1 MKKYI
6 SIALLIALILSV
18 LSLPVAAQTDMT
30 DNTLASEKSDAANS
44 TVKPDDKSESIVDI
58 ASYNCIYDT
67 EAKRIKL
74 SGTLSSEVFANRS
87 GSTIAVFAVPPGAS
101 EYDIVNDKD
110 SKCLAEA
117 PASIKFEF
125 SFRANR
131 IIDRYSR
138 YAIFLRSP
146 DGEYTLT
153 TEAQYPEVASDFEA
167 TNNKKFYKG
176 LSAEYS
182 SISDDIQAGSA
193 IIPLYWD
200 SVFTDSSSS
209 SYFMGVDGQQFFFNK
224 STIDKLDIAVRSMSL
239 SDTRIYL
246 RLLKRPEGDADLEGR
261 FGAKYLM
268 PDIYDPDTV
277 AKIHAAITFLA
288 ERYTGEEGSISGFI
302 MGKGW
307 NDPEHFNYILT
318 DSFEEYIDRCATY
331 TVIVA
336 NAART
341 VDPTIDIAIPLTGEG
356 FAEKTDNKGKNLF
369 KTTLESLL
377 AYFDNSIH
385 GGINCSFL
393 MDTEEVP
400 LGIDNDSLKDGINVN
415 YANPDGRFYAGAQKE
430 FSSYLSDIDKEYRSC
445 PKKYIFVWSPPKNVS
460 GNALAAAYTYSY
472 YALLADSSVSF
483 FAIDLTEGRS
493 GLTDDIAY
501 IMKYIDT
508 SESLSV
514 TQNLTKF
521 FGRTSWSEIVS
532 ASVIAA
538 YGARYIYTVPTEINS
553 DKGFAG
559 SFAYFDFLN
568 SNLIERWYQ
577 GDGCTALKID
587 YRNGSE
593 KSLRADL
600 ALNGVYRSSDIL
612 YIYSYP
618 ENMIYTPYMKLRF
631 HISDASKDSLYE
643 LKLTFGSGESRAEA
657 SAVVKGNEDAE
668 IVVDI
673 SQYVVKYMT
682 ENIRVSVRSLDGNE
696 SECSLW
702 IYDICGCSND
712 YTSDQLYDLISLER
726 DKIRNPEEESD
737 GRELFGQATIAL
749 AIVIATGAIGFGL
762 FASFR
767 REDKSADR
775 EDGGTDA

>member
-1 MKKYI
+1 MKRYI
-6 SIALLIALILSV
+6 SVVLLIALLLSV
-18 LSLPVAAQTDMT
+18 FSLPIAAESDTIEDAI
-30 DNTLASEKSDAANS
+30 ASEKIESAS
-44 TVKPDDKSESIVDI
+44 DKSQEMQDSVVDI

-101 EYDIVNDKD
+101 EYEIVNDKN

-167 TNNKKFYKG
+167 TNNKKYYKG
-176 LSAEYS
+176 LFSEYS
-182 SISDDIQAGSA
+182 SVSDDIQAGSA

-268 PDIYDPDTV
+268 PDIYDPDAV

-377 AYFDNSIH
+377 ACFDNSIH

-400 LGIDNDSLKDGINVN
+400 LGIDNDSLEKGINVN
-415 YANPDGRFYAGAQKE
+415 YSNPDGLFYAGAQKE
-430 FSSYLSDIDKEYRSC
+430 FSDYLSDISEEYRSC
-445 PKKYIFVWSPPKNVS
+445 ENKYIFVWAPPENLS

-472 YALLADSSVSF
+472 YTLLADSAVSF
-483 FAIDLTEGRS
+483 FAVDLSEKRS
-493 GLTDDIAY
+493 ELIDDISH

-508 SESLSV
+508 SESLVV

-521 FGRTSWSEIVS
+521 FGRNSWREIVS
-532 ASVIAA
+532 ASVIAT
-538 YGARYIYTVPTEINS
+538 YGVRNIYSAPAEINS
-553 DKGFAG
+553 GRAFAG

-577 GDGCTALKID
+577 GEGCSQLKID
-587 YRNGSE
+587 YKGDSE

-600 ALNGVYRSSDIL
+600 SLDGRYRSSEIL

-618 ENMIYTPYMKLRF
+618 ENMIYTPYVRLRF
-631 HISDASKDSLYE
+631 HVSDNAENSIYE
-643 LKLTFGSGESRAEA
+643 VKFIFGSDESRAEA
-657 SAVVKGNEDAE
+657 SVVVNGNEETEA
-668 IVVDI
+668 VVDI
-673 SQYVVKYMT
+673 SQFVVKYMT
-682 ENIRVSVRSLDGNE
+682 ESIRISVRSLDGSSN
-696 SECSLW
+696 ECSLW

-712 YTSDQLYDLISLER
+712 YTSDQLNNLVSLER
-726 DKIRNPEEESD
+726 DKIRNPEERSED
-737 GRELFGQATIAL
+737 RELFGRVAIAL
-749 AIVIATGAIGFGL
+749 AIVVATGAIGFGL
-762 FASFR
+762 FASFK
-767 REDKSADR
+767 REDKGSEPDGNDGAD
-775 EDGGTDA
+775 T